1 VCKAGTVI
9 ETRSHVASAS
19 TKDEVL
25 IKGYMVSSVNEWGFD
40 QTRILLVLFVE
51 RHAKAKNYAQT
62 R

>member
-1 VCKAGTVI
+1 VI
-9 ETRSHVASAS
+9 ETRSHVVSAS